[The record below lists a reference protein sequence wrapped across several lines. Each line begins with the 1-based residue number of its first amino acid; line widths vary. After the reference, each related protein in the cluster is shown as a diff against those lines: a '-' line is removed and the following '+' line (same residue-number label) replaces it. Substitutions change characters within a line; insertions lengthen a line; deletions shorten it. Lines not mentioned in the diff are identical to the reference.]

1 LSSVKMF
8 AIKNMDTKRIE
19 KIEVS
24 LIIWLGFG
32 CSSMFLKFIRLIV
45 NQD

>member
-1 LSSVKMF
+1 LDPGSYKVVDDDKSLTVAALLSSVKMF

-24 LIIWLGFG
+24 LII
-32 CSSMFLKFIRLIV
+32 
-45 NQD
+45 